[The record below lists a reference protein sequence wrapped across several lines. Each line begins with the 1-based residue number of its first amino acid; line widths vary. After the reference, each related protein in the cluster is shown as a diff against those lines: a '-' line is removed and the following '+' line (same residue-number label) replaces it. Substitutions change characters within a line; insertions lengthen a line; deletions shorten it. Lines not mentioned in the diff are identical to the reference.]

1 MGARM
6 NLTDD
11 VVSLVQQH
19 HARAIAL
26 NAAALRFS
34 LLEHQTEY
42 PGLAA
47 ASDAQQAR
55 AIQRGLRR
63 CGFRVHGLYVGIWV
77 RGATT

>member
-11 VVSLVQQH
+11 VVSLVQQY
-19 HARAIAL
+19 HARSVAL
-26 NAAALRFS
+26 NAAAIRFS
-34 LLEHQTEY
+34 ILEHATEC

-47 ASDAQQAR
+47 APAVQQAR

-63 CGFRVHGLYVGIWV
+63 CGFRVRGLYVGIWV